1 MKNFARNIAFL
12 LGGALVV
19 LLLAWAWKI
28 SDGIFSSDQSQNVQT
43 QPPATPSQGV
53 AGKGCD
59 NQKADLSVRAT
70 CFVEA
75 WYLLK
80 PDDDTESVKKRLRP
94 YLHEAFTGLEDVVV
108 YKDSSADKARIAQKL
123 TIRALVSSG
132 VVAEPFDAA
141 DPNDLMIVGIPA
153 EIWLYTSTGEPST
166 LTTSI
171 TVSTSWQLVDG
182 IWRVITIEEVGDVG

>member
-19 LLLAWAWKI
+19 VVLVWAWKM
-28 SDGIFSSDQSQNVQT
+28 SEGVFTSNQEQNTQVQ
-43 QPPATPSQGV
+43 PSATPPQGV
-53 AGKGCD
+53 AGKDCD

-80 PDDDTESVKKRLRP
+80 PEDNTESVKKRLRP

-108 YKDSSADKARIAQKL
+108 YDDSSADKARIAQKL
-123 TIRALVSSG
+123 TVKALVSSG
-132 VVAEPFDAA
+132 VVAEPFDEA

-153 EIWLYTSTGEPST
+153 EIWLYTSSGEPSV
-166 LTTSI
+166 LTTSV
-171 TVSTSWQLVDG
+171 TVSTSWQLVDDV
-182 IWRVITIEEVGDVG
+182 WRVITIEEVGDVG